1 MIAAYNNSNI
11 TEELMERTI
20 GGIKPSVKGD
30 ALKEYDRIRDKM
42 EGNERRNSMPRVG
55 FRTNDN

>member
-1 MIAAYNNSNI
+1 
-11 TEELMERTI
+11 METTI

-42 EGNERRNSMPRVG
+42 EGNERRNSMPKVG
-55 FRTNDN
+55 FRTS